1 MKVSLY
7 TLALPNEQAPIL
19 EQHTFDTENDE
30 DMDDL
35 GGYYPENGLEE
46 GDELSEEDLEAVAR
60 SFLYEDTVMEYQ
72 QRFVTCIVLTQS
84 QLEAVN
90 KVSQKYIAS

>member
-1 MKVSLY
+1 MY
-7 TLALPNEQAPIL
+7 TLVLPDEEAPIL
-19 EQHTFDTENDE
+19 EQHTFDTESE
-30 DMDDL
+30 DDIKAL

-72 QRFVTCIVLTQS
+72 QRFVSCVILSQS
-84 QLEAVN
+84 QLEAIN

>member
-1 MKVSLY
+1 MY
-7 TLALPNEQAPIL
+7 TLALPDEEAPIL
-19 EQHTFDTENDE
+19 EQHTFDTENQKDINA
-30 DMDDL
+30 L

-60 SFLYEDTVMEYQ
+60 SFLYENTIMEFQ
-72 QRFVTCIVLTQS
+72 QRFVTCITLSQS

-90 KVSQKYIAS
+90 KASQKYIAS